1 MKKDALGKE
10 IHKHIATWVSRNA
23 NHASLITIVSLEL
36 SDDISHARVG
46 VSVLP
51 ETHEKDALRF
61 LEKHRTDIKSYLK
74 KHTRGMLPHTY
85 SWFVDLGTKNRER
98 IYEILAN
105 DRKKD

>member
-1 MKKDALGKE
+1 MKKDALQKE
-10 IHKHIATWVSRNA
+10 IQKHVAMWVSRNS
-23 NHASLITIVSLEL
+23 NNASLITIVSLDL

-61 LEKHRTDIKSYLK
+61 LTKHVIDIKMYLK

-85 SWFVDLGTKNRER
+85 GWFIDLGTKNREK

-105 DRKKD
+105 DKRS